1 MLTLAHKLALALAF
15 TLALAHKPALA
26 LALALTPPLALTPT
40 LTRYAGGTSKLVEYV
55 SVKFEAATQEFAS
68 ILKVP

>member
-15 TLALAHKPALA
+15 TLAPALA
-26 LALALTPPLALTPT
+26 LALALTPTPALTPT